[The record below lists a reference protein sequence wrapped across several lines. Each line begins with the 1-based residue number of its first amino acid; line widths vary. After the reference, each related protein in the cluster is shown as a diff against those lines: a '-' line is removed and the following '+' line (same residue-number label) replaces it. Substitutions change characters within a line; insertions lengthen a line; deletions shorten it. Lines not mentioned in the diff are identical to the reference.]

1 MKKDD
6 AKSRFGVSVLHAQIP
21 LSSHRITLDLSDK
34 SHPLYL
40 SKESNTMD
48 PKVTKAI
55 GIKVIVAFCRLFHC
69 RNSLLFDQMRQVLVQ
84 GLIGKFRSALPSI
97 LGGIGAQF
105 VQSAAY

>member
-1 MKKDD
+1 MT
-6 AKSRFGVSVLHAQIP
+6 LN
-21 LSSHRITLDLSDK
+21 LDLESVCYMPK
-34 SHPLYL
+34 YRFRVVESLSTYQINRILSL

-69 RNSLLFDQMRQVLVQ
+69 RNSLLFDQTRQVLVQ

>member
-1 MKKDD
+1 MT
-6 AKSRFGVSVLHAQIP
+6 LN
-21 LSSHRITLDLSDK
+21 LDLESVCYMPK
-34 SHPLYL
+34 YRFRVVESLSTYQINRILSL

-69 RNSLLFDQMRQVLVQ
+69 RNSLLFDQTRQVLVQ
-84 GLIGKFRSALPSI
+84 GLIGKFLSALPSI

>member
-1 MKKDD
+1 MPKY
-6 AKSRFGVSVLHAQIP
+6 RFRVVESLSTYQINRI
-21 LSSHRITLDLSDK
+21 LS
-34 SHPLYL
+34 L

-69 RNSLLFDQMRQVLVQ
+69 RNSLLFDQTRQEVLVQ

>member
-1 MKKDD
+1 MPKY
-6 AKSRFGVSVLHAQIP
+6 RFRVVESLSTYQINRI
-21 LSSHRITLDLSDK
+21 LS
-34 SHPLYL
+34 L

-69 RNSLLFDQMRQVLVQ
+69 RNSLLFDQTRQVLVQ